1 MIMIITTTRTFS
13 SITEKNKAKDRNPQS
28 NNRGR
33 KIIMDKGREGGLVGE
48 QVGERAQGGQLH
60 ETERSLRS
68 KRRGARPLAC
78 RWCGLHQP

>member
-1 MIMIITTTRTFS
+1 
-13 SITEKNKAKDRNPQS
+13 
-28 NNRGR
+28 
-33 KIIMDKGREGGLVGE
+33 MDKGREGGLLGE

-78 RWCGLHQP
+78 RWCGLHQPCRGGMVWISVFILDWFLVKADLHNENTRKQD